1 MAPTSSDF
9 AGSEPAVTIPA
20 AAAWLG
26 GLGLLPFAASVAV
39 LWLGPAAWEGEAWRV
54 LRAYAAIILSF
65 VGAIHWGAALREN
78 EAGRL
83 WRAMGW
89 SVIPA
94 LVAWVALL
102 LPPPSGVALLL
113 LGFGAQYGMDRR
125 AVAAG
130 WLPGWYGRLRRAL
143 TSGVVACLALALVW
157 AA

>member
-9 AGSEPAVTIPA
+9 AGPEPAMTIPA

-39 LWLGPAAWEGEAWRV
+39 LWLGPAAWEGEAWRGPPG
-54 LRAYAAIILSF
+54 LAAPIFGFFGGLPLG
-65 VGAIHWGAALREN
+65 GAPREN

>member
-1 MAPTSSDF
+1 MTPTSSNAAG
-9 AGSEPAVTIPA
+9 AGSAAAIPA

-26 GLGLLPFAASVAV
+26 GLGLLPFAAPVAV
-39 LWLGPAAWEGEAWRV
+39 LWLGPADWEGEAWRV
-54 LRAYAAIILSF
+54 LRAYAAVILSF

-89 SVIPA
+89 SVVPA

-102 LPPPSGVALLL
+102 LAPPSGVALLL
-113 LGFGAQYGMDRR
+113 LGFGAQYWMDRW

-130 WLPGWYGRLRRAL
+130 WLPGWYGRLRRIL